1 MPKPAAKPNG
11 NRSAGVGA
19 GPSSLTVARDLAPL
33 GYHVT
38 VFEADPKAGGFMRTQ
53 VPRFR
58 LPEEVIDEEC
68 GYILDLG
75 VEFFGDRRID
85 SMKELLAQDFDAVF
99 VGSGAPRGR
108 DLDLP
113 GRREG
118 AANIH
123 VGLEWLANVS
133 FGPVTKVGK
142 RVLVPGGGHP
152 AMGVCPAAR
161 RPGGTAR
168 K

>member
-1 MPKPAAKPNG
+1 MC
-11 NRSAGVGA
+11 
-19 GPSSLTVARDLAPL
+19 
-33 GYHVT
+33 
-38 VFEADPKAGGFMRTQ
+38 TQ

-58 LPEEVIDEEC
+58 LPEEVIDEAC

-75 VEFFGDRRID
+75 VEFVGDRRID

-118 AANIH
+118 AENIP
-123 VGLEWLANVS
+123 VGIDWLAYAA
-133 FGPVTKVGK
+133 FGHVTRVGT
-142 RVLVPGGGHP
+142 RVLALGGGNP
-152 AMGVCPAAR
+152 AVDCCR
-161 RPGGTAR
+161 
-168 K
+168 

>member
-1 MPKPAAKPNG
+1 M
-11 NRSAGVGA
+11 RISDW
-19 GPSSLTVARDLAPL
+19 SSDVCSSHLTVARDLAPL

-75 VEFFGDRRID
+75 VEFVGDRRID
-85 SMKELLAQDFDAVF
+85 SMKELLAQDFDAFF
-99 VGSGAPRGR
+99 VGSGAPRGP

-123 VGLEWLANVS
+123 VGLAWLANVS
-133 FGPVTKVGK
+133 FGTTTKVGQRV
-142 RVLVPGGGHP
+142 RVLGEGNTATECCLPT
-152 AMGVCPAAR
+152 R
-161 RPGGTAR
+161 RER
-168 K
+168 QR

>member
-1 MPKPAAKPNG
+1 M
-11 NRSAGVGA
+11 RISDW
-19 GPSSLTVARDLAPL
+19 SSDVCSSDL

-38 VFEADPKAGGFMRTQ
+38 VFEADPKAGVFMRTR

-58 LPEEVIDEEC
+58 RPEEVIDQEC

-75 VEFFGDRRID
+75 VEFVGDRRID

-123 VGLEWLANVS
+123 VGLDWLANVY
-133 FGPVTKVGK
+133 FGHVTKVGK
-142 RVLVPGGGHP
+142 RVLVLGGGNKIGRAH
-152 AMGVCPAAR
+152 V
-161 RPGGTAR
+161 
-168 K
+168 

>member
-1 MPKPAAKPNG
+1 MIRRPPVSTLTDTLLPYTALFRSVRARMPKPEAKPNG
-11 NRSAGVGA
+11 KRIAGVGA

-75 VEFFGDRRID
+75 VEFVGDRRID

-108 DLDLP
+108 DLEI
-113 GRREG
+113 GR
-118 AANIH
+118 AH
-123 VGLEWLANVS
+123 V
-133 FGPVTKVGK
+133 
-142 RVLVPGGGHP
+142 
-152 AMGVCPAAR
+152 
-161 RPGGTAR
+161 
-168 K
+168 

>member
-1 MPKPAAKPNG
+1 
-11 NRSAGVGA
+11 
-19 GPSSLTVARDLAPL
+19 
-33 GYHVT
+33 
-38 VFEADPKAGGFMRTQ
+38 MRTQ

-75 VEFFGDRRID
+75 DEFVGDRRID

-123 VGLEWLANVS
+123 AGLDWLRSEQSRVVQECVS
-133 FGPVTKVGK
+133 
-142 RVLVPGGGHP
+142 R
-152 AMGVCPAAR
+152 CR
-161 RPGGTAR
+161 S
-168 K
+168 